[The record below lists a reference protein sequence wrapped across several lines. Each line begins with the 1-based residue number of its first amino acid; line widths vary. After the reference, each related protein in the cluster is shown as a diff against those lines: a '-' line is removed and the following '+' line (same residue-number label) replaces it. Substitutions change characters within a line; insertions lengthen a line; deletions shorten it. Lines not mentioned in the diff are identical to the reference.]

1 MLYVLT
7 AQFREVLV
15 KVAVVHDWLTVYSGA
30 EKVLEQI
37 LSLYPEADVFTLFDF
52 LPVEQRRYLR
62 EHRISTSFLQNFPFA
77 KTHYRFFLALMPLAI
92 EQFDFSDYD
101 LVISSSHAV
110 AKGVITGPNQLH
122 ISYVHSPIRY
132 AWDLQGQY
140 LKEANLTKGLKSWL
154 ARWQL
159 HKIRLWDYRTGAG
172 VDYYAANSRFIAKRI
187 RKIYG
192 RDAQVIYP
200 PVDVED
206 FQLCEQKKHY
216 YVTAQRMVPYKKVA
230 LIVEA
235 FSQMPDKEL
244 LVLGDG
250 PGMDK
255 VRKAATTPNI
265 KILGYQSKEDLVK
278 LVGEAKAFVFAAEED
293 FGIAPVEAQA
303 CGTPVLAY
311 GAGGALETVEDGCT
325 GLFFQHQSVDSI
337 IEAVERF
344 EQEGVRYSAA
354 QIRQAA
360 LKFSQ
365 QRFIKAFSA
374 LVESASKKEC

>member
-1 MLYVLT
+1 V
-7 AQFREVLV
+7 
-15 KVAVVHDWLTVYSGA
+15 
-30 EKVLEQI
+30 
-37 LSLYPEADVFTLFDF
+37 
-52 LPVEQRRYLR
+52 
-62 EHRISTSFLQNFPFA
+62 
-77 KTHYRFFLALMPLAI
+77 
-92 EQFDFSDYD
+92 
-101 LVISSSHAV
+101 
-110 AKGVITGPNQLH
+110 H

-140 LKEANLTKGLKSWL
+140 LKEANLTEGLKSWL

-172 VDYYAANSRFIAKRI
+172 VDYYAANSRFIARRI
-187 RKIYG
+187 HKIYG

-200 PVDVED
+200 PVDMDD

-250 PGMDK
+250 PDMEK

-265 KILGYQSKEDLVK
+265 KILGYQSKEDLVQF
-278 LVGEAKAFVFAAEED
+278 VREAKAFVFAAEED

-311 GAGGALETVEDGCT
+311 GAGGALETVEEGCT
-325 GLFFQHQSVDSI
+325 GLFFQYQSVESI

-344 EQEGVRYSAA
+344 EEGGVKYSAA

-360 LKFSQ
+360 SKFSQ
-365 QRFIKAFSA
+365 QRFIKEFSA
-374 LVESASKKEC
+374 LVERASKKEC